1 MRFIGHLDIMRY
13 FQKAIRRADIDIVYT
28 EGFSPHQVMSFAAP
42 LGVGIISDGE
52 YLDIEV
58 HSTKSSKDSIDALN
72 RVMAEGIE
80 ITDYVKLPKEAK
92 KAMAVVAAAEYEVY
106 VKEPAEK
113 PEDLFLELETNLKS
127 YFSERNEIIITKQT
141 KKGERT
147 LDIKPHIYRL
157 NAYQRN
163 QETGFYL
170 LLSAGSE
177 ENIKPELIVEDFH
190 GYINKSYHKF
200 DWQIRRKDVYARSD
214 HGFLP
219 LNAFGN
225 AILSDEA

>member
-1 MRFIGHLDIMRY
+1 MRFIGHLDMMRY

-58 HSTKSSKDSIDALN
+58 HSSKSSKDAMDALN
-72 RVMAEGIE
+72 QVMAEGVE
-80 ITDYVKLPKEAK
+80 ITDYVQLPKDAK
-92 KAMAVVAAAEYEVY
+92 KAMAIVAAAEYEVF
-106 VKEPAEK
+106 VKEPIEK
-113 PEDLFLELETNLKS
+113 PKELFLELEANLNS
-127 YFSERNEIIITKQT
+127 YFSKRDEIIITKQT

-163 QETGFYL
+163 QEAGFYL
-170 LLSAGSE
+170 FLSAGSE

-190 GYINKSYHKF
+190 HYINKDYYKF
-200 DWQIRRKDVYARSD
+200 DWQIRRKDVYAKSD

-219 LNAFGN
+219 LSAFG
-225 AILSDEA
+225 STVV